1 MFLYNL
7 KDAIEELPPDSG
19 VQIHR
24 SHWVSKKHVKQV
36 LKKKGNAEC
45 ILSCGKSLPVSRR
58 KYAEVK
64 ELLAY
69 KIP

>member
-7 KDAIEELPPDSG
+7 KDAIEELPSDAG

-24 SHWVSKKHVKQV
+24 SHWVSRDH
-36 LKKKGNAEC
+36 LKDLTKRNGSFEAT
-45 ILSCGKSLPVSRR
+45 LSNGKRLPVSRR

-64 ELLAY
+64 DLVSS
-69 KIP
+69 